1 MRLRTIHLAG
11 AALAAMLLAAPGPA
25 GGAGEAPS
33 APPGTSEV
41 RFMIGESAVSDW
53 LKAATPYVVTVGNQL
68 LSAEL
73 VLSEPAGLTLSDG
86 RATLNIRVRGKG
98 LPVDQ
103 VLSPVITV
111 VYDAKTNRY
120 FGVLSRLAIQIQ
132 GLGTI
137 DLRDYVP
144 RFEIPAV
151 LENIWSFADRPVGMN
166 LNIRRIA
173 IRDHALEI
181 GASVSFAPLAPAG
194 RAALLGDRP

>member
-1 MRLRTIHLAG
+1 MRGRWLLLTGVAL
-11 AALAAMLLAAPGPA
+11 ALAASPGPA
-25 GGAGEAPS
+25 RGAAEPQPV
-33 APPGTSEV
+33 PPDPSEV
-41 RFMIGESAVSDW
+41 RFMISESAVADW
-53 LKAATPYVVTVGNQL
+53 LKAATPYVVTVGNSL
-68 LSAEL
+68 VSADL
-73 VLSEPAGLTLSDG
+73 VLSDPAGLALSDG
-86 RATLNIRVRGKG
+86 RATLRIRARGKG

-111 VYDAKTNRY
+111 VYDPKANRY

-166 LNIRRIA
+166 LNIRRIV
-173 IRDHALEI
+173 IRDNALEV
-181 GASVSFAPLAPAG
+181 GASVSFAPLGPAG
-194 RAALLGDRP
+194 RAAVR